1 MKKNI
6 FKSLV
11 ICSAVLS
18 FSFASAQQNT
28 TTKTA
33 PIQKQTTTV
42 TTAPSNNA
50 TKQTTTADQ
59 SNVAPKE
66 LAAKVN
72 EWMKTNLGTN
82 DIQGGRINVA
92 ATNLVTK
99 VRDIRNNVTDAETRK
114 FQIHQAMVQFE
125 AQMKSVM
132 TPEQSAKFQTMK
144 KDFHN
149 SFKEMKDETV
159 TTQE

>member
-6 FKSLV
+6 LKSLV

-18 FSFASAQQNT
+18 FNFASAQTT
-28 TTKTA
+28 TTKTS
-33 PIQKQTTTV
+33 PTQKQTTTV
-42 TTAPSNNA
+42 TS
-50 TKQTTTADQ
+50 TKQTSSDE
-59 SNVAPKE
+59 SNLSSKE
-66 LAAKVN
+66 LGAKVN
-72 EWMKTNLGTN
+72 EWMQANLGTN
-82 DIQGGRINVA
+82 DVQATRINVA
-92 ATNLVTK
+92 ATSLLTK
-99 VRDIRNNVTDAETRK
+99 VRDIRKTVTDADTRN